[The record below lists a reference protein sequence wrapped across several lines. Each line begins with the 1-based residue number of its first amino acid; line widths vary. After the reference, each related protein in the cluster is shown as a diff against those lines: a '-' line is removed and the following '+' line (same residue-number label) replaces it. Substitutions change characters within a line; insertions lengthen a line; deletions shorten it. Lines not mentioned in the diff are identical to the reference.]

1 MKILFAVSEC
11 TPFVKSGG
19 LADVAGALPKALARL
34 GNEVYVMLP
43 KYSQIPEPWKK
54 RMKKKAECTVAV
66 RWRQQYCGIEHMV
79 RRCEL
84 LLHRQ

>member
-34 GNEVYVMLP
+34 GNEVAVMLP
-43 KYSQIPEPWKK
+43 KYSQIPERGK
-54 RMKKKAECTVAV
+54 
-66 RWRQQYCGIEHMV
+66 
-79 RRCEL
+79 
-84 LLHRQ
+84 

>member
-34 GNEVYVMLP
+34 GNEVAVMLP

-54 RMKKKAECTVAV
+54 RMKKRLSV
-66 RWRQQYCGIEHMV
+66 R
-79 RRCEL
+79 
-84 LLHRQ
+84 